1 MRFTIVLFSLLSLFK
16 VAFPAEAH
24 RNGIDGGPVLF
35 VGSAQFD
42 GYDEYIFS
50 GEPTLYCTLHT
61 VSSFYYTCNMYG

>member
-42 GYDEYIFS
+42 GYGEDIFS
-50 GEPTLYCTLHT
+50 QRRTHPVLHT
-61 VSSFYYTCNMYG
+61 ASSFYYTCNMYG